1 MSYSNYW
8 LKFWTYI
15 AVFSAILELLGYPL
29 VRLFLK
35 GAKMRELSVPANIP
49 PIVSG
54 NVTDHIEELVK
65 RNPNFPSL
73 SIQTNDKWSTVT
85 AAQFR
90 SQVCSVAK
98 GLIAEG
104 LKPGER
110 VAILSRTC
118 YEWTVADYA
127 IWYAGCITVPI
138 YETSSPEQ
146 VEWIISDANVV
157 ATFFEAQRTTHAFTP
172 IAAKVPH
179 MTRSYI
185 FGDNVLAELSSKG
198 ANISDDELASRR
210 TSAKPNDPATL
221 IYTSGTT
228 GQPKGCIITHG
239 NMMAEVDTLVKG
251 IPEVFEIPDASTL
264 IFLPLAH
271 VFGRLIQVAM
281 LRGEVTIGHCPNP
294 TALLKDLSSFQPTFL
309 LAVPRVFEKVFN
321 GSAAKAHG
329 ASPVKGKIFDRA
341 AKVAIAYSEAL
352 DHGHMSKGLALQHGL
367 FDKLVYSK
375 LRHAMGGRVT
385 HAISGGAAL
394 GSRLG
399 HFYRGLGLII
409 LEGYGLTEST
419 AGSTLNLPS
428 SLKIGSVG
436 RPLPGTGVRIESDG
450 EVLLKGPH
458 IFAGYWNNDAAT
470 AEAMTSDGWFRSGDI
485 GELDGDGFLRI
496 TGRKKEIIVTAGGKN
511 VAPAV
516 LEDRLRANPIISQCV
531 VVGDNKPYIAALIT
545 LDQDALPQILS
556 ANNIE
561 QSPMADLVL
570 DPNLRALV
578 QKAVNSANEA
588 VSNSEAIKKFSILL
602 EDLTIDN
609 GYLTPKMSIRR
620 HLIVQDFAKDIDA
633 LYN

>member
-1 MSYSNYW
+1 M
-8 LKFWTYI
+8 
-15 AVFSAILELLGYPL
+15 
-29 VRLFLK
+29 
-35 GAKMRELSVPANIP
+35 PANIP
-49 PIVSG
+49 PVSSG
-54 NVTDHIEELVK
+54 NVTDQIEDLFA
-65 RNPNFPSL
+65 RNPQFPSV
-73 SIQTNDKWSTVT
+73 SIQTDDEWSTIT

-90 SQVCSVAK
+90 EQVRNVAK

-104 LKPGER
+104 LNAGDR
-110 VAILSRTC
+110 IAILSRTR

-127 IWYAGCITVPI
+127 IWYAGCVTVPI

-146 VEWIISDANVV
+146 VEWIVSDSHVV
-157 ATFFEAQRTTHAFTP
+157 ATFFEAQRTTHAFQP

-185 FGDNVLAELSSKG
+185 FSDDVLAELARKG
-198 ANISDDELASRR
+198 ANVSDSELESRR
-210 TSAKPNDPATL
+210 TSAGPSDPATL

-228 GQPKGCIITHG
+228 GRPKGCIITHG
-239 NMMAEVDTLVKG
+239 NLIAEVDTLVKAV
-251 IPEVFEIPDASTL
+251 PEVFDVPEASTL

-294 TALLKDLSSFQPTFL
+294 TALLKDLGSFKPTFL

-321 GSAAKAHG
+321 GSAAKAHE

-341 AKVAIAYSEAL
+341 AATAIAYSEAL
-352 DHGHMSKGLALQHGL
+352 DHGHVSKGLSIKHGL

-399 HFYRGLGLII
+399 HFYRGIGLII
-409 LEGYGLTEST
+409 LEGYGLTETT

-428 SLKIGSVG
+428 ALKIGSVG
-436 RPLPGTGVRIESDG
+436 RPLPGTGARIESDG
-450 EVLLKGPH
+450 EILLKGPH
-458 IFAGYWNNDAAT
+458 VFAGYWNNDAAT
-470 AEAMTSDGWFRSGDI
+470 AEAMTSDGWFRTGDI
-485 GELDGDGFLRI
+485 GELDGEGYLRI
-496 TGRKKEIIVTAGGKN
+496 TGRKKELIVTAGGKN

-531 VVGDNKPYIAALIT
+531 VVGDNKPYIGALVT
-545 LDQDALPQILS
+545 LDQDALPQILA

-561 QSPMADLVL
+561 SAPMSDLIQNADV
-570 DPNLRALV
+570 RALV
-578 QKAVNSANEA
+578 QKAVNAANEA
-588 VSNSEAIKKFSILL
+588 VSNSEAIKKFVILP

-620 HLIVQDFAKDIDA
+620 HLIVQDFAGDIEG
-633 LYN
+633 LYA

>member
-1 MSYSNYW
+1 
-8 LKFWTYI
+8 
-15 AVFSAILELLGYPL
+15 
-29 VRLFLK
+29 
-35 GAKMRELSVPANIP
+35 MRELSVPANIP
-49 PIVSG
+49 PVSSG
-54 NVTDHIEELVK
+54 NVTDQIEELFA
-65 RNPNFPSL
+65 RNPQFPSV
-73 SIQTNDKWSTVT
+73 SIQTDDEWSTIT

-90 SQVCSVAK
+90 EQVRNVAK

-104 LKPGER
+104 LNAGDR
-110 VAILSRTC
+110 IAILSRTR

-127 IWYAGCITVPI
+127 IWYAGCVTVPI

-146 VEWIISDANVV
+146 VEWIVSDSHVV
-157 ATFFEAQRTTHAFTP
+157 ATFFEAQRTTHAFQP

-179 MTRSYI
+179 MTHSYI
-185 FGDNVLAELSSKG
+185 FSDDVLAELARKG
-198 ANISDDELASRR
+198 ANVSDSELESRR
-210 TSAKPNDPATL
+210 TSAGPSDPATL

-228 GQPKGCIITHG
+228 GRPKGCIITHG
-239 NMMAEVDTLVKG
+239 NLIAEVDTLVKAV
-251 IPEVFEIPDASTL
+251 PEVFDVPEASTL

-294 TALLKDLSSFQPTFL
+294 ASLLKDLGSFKPTFL

-321 GSAAKAHG
+321 GSAAKAHE

-341 AKVAIAYSEAL
+341 AATAIAYSEAL
-352 DHGHMSKGLALQHGL
+352 DHGHVSKGLSIKHGL

-399 HFYRGLGLII
+399 HFYRGIGLII
-409 LEGYGLTEST
+409 LEGYGLTETT

-428 SLKIGSVG
+428 ALKIGSVG
-436 RPLPGTGVRIESDG
+436 RPLPGTGARIESDG
-450 EVLLKGPH
+450 EILLKGPH
-458 IFAGYWNNDAAT
+458 VFAGYWNNDAAT
-470 AEAMTSDGWFRSGDI
+470 AEAMTSDGWFRTGDI
-485 GELDGDGFLRI
+485 GELDGEGYLRI
-496 TGRKKEIIVTAGGKN
+496 TGRKKELIVTAGGKN
-511 VAPAV
+511 VAPAI

-531 VVGDNKPYIAALIT
+531 VVGDNKPYIGALVT
-545 LDQDALPQILS
+545 LDQDALPQILA

-561 QSPMADLVL
+561 SAPMSDLIQNADV
-570 DPNLRALV
+570 RALV
-578 QKAVNSANEA
+578 QKAVNAANEA
-588 VSNSEAIKKFSILL
+588 VSNSEAIKKFVILP

-620 HLIVQDFAKDIDA
+620 HLIVQDFAGDIEG
-633 LYN
+633 LYA

>member
-1 MSYSNYW
+1 M
-8 LKFWTYI
+8 
-15 AVFSAILELLGYPL
+15 
-29 VRLFLK
+29 
-35 GAKMRELSVPANIP
+35 PANIP
-49 PIVSG
+49 PVSSG
-54 NVTDHIEELVK
+54 NVTDQIEDLFA
-65 RNPNFPSL
+65 RNPQFPSV
-73 SIQTNDKWSTVT
+73 SIQTDDEWSTIT

-90 SQVCSVAK
+90 EQVRNVAK

-104 LKPGER
+104 LNAGDR
-110 VAILSRTC
+110 IAILSRTR

-127 IWYAGCITVPI
+127 IWYAGCVTVPI

-146 VEWIISDANVV
+146 VEWIVSDSHVV
-157 ATFFEAQRTTHAFTP
+157 ATFFEAQRTTHAFQP

-185 FGDNVLAELSSKG
+185 FGDDVLAELARKG
-198 ANISDDELASRR
+198 ANVSDSELESRR
-210 TSAKPNDPATL
+210 TSAGPSDPATL

-239 NMMAEVDTLVKG
+239 NLISEVDTLVKAV
-251 IPEVFEIPDASTL
+251 PEVFDVPEASTL

-294 TALLKDLSSFQPTFL
+294 TALLKDLGSFKPTFL

-321 GSAAKAHG
+321 GSAAKAHE

-341 AKVAIAYSEAL
+341 AATAIAYSEAL
-352 DHGHMSKGLALQHGL
+352 DHGHVSKGLSIKHGL

-399 HFYRGLGLII
+399 HFYRGIGLII
-409 LEGYGLTEST
+409 LEGYGLTETT

-428 SLKIGSVG
+428 ALKIGSVG
-436 RPLPGTGVRIESDG
+436 RPLPGTGARIESDG
-450 EVLLKGPH
+450 EILLKGPH
-458 IFAGYWNNDAAT
+458 VFAGYWNNDAAT
-470 AEAMTSDGWFRSGDI
+470 AEAMTSDGWFRTGDI
-485 GELDGDGFLRI
+485 GELDGDGYLRI
-496 TGRKKEIIVTAGGKN
+496 TGRKKELIVTASGKN

-531 VVGDNKPYIAALIT
+531 VVGDNKPYIGALVT
-545 LDQDALPQILS
+545 LDQDALPQILA

-561 QSPMADLVL
+561 SAPMSDLIQNADV
-570 DPNLRALV
+570 RALV
-578 QKAVNSANEA
+578 QKAVNAANEA
-588 VSNSEAIKKFSILL
+588 VSNSEAIKKFVILP

-620 HLIVQDFAKDIDA
+620 HLIVQDFAGDIEG
-633 LYN
+633 LYA

>member
-1 MSYSNYW
+1 
-8 LKFWTYI
+8 
-15 AVFSAILELLGYPL
+15 
-29 VRLFLK
+29 
-35 GAKMRELSVPANIP
+35 MRELSVPANIP
-49 PIVSG
+49 PVSSG
-54 NVTDHIEELVK
+54 NVTDQIEDLFA
-65 RNPNFPSL
+65 RNPQFPSV
-73 SIQTNDKWSTVT
+73 SIQTDDEWSTIT

-90 SQVCSVAK
+90 EQVRTVAK

-104 LKPGER
+104 LNAGDR
-110 VAILSRTC
+110 IAILSRTR

-127 IWYAGCITVPI
+127 IWYAGCVTVPI

-146 VEWIISDANVV
+146 VEWIVSDSHVV
-157 ATFFEAQRTTHAFTP
+157 ATFFEAQRTTHAFQP

-185 FGDNVLAELSSKG
+185 FSDDVLAELARKG
-198 ANISDDELASRR
+198 ANVSDSELESRR
-210 TSAKPNDPATL
+210 TSAGPSDPATL

-228 GQPKGCIITHG
+228 GRPKGCIITHG
-239 NMMAEVDTLVKG
+239 NLISEVDTLVKAV
-251 IPEVFEIPDASTL
+251 PEVFDVPEASTL

-294 TALLKDLSSFQPTFL
+294 TALLKDLGSFKPTFL

-321 GSAAKAHG
+321 GSAAKAHE

-341 AKVAIAYSEAL
+341 AATAIAYSEAL
-352 DHGHMSKGLALQHGL
+352 DHGHVSKGLTIKHGL

-399 HFYRGLGLII
+399 HFYRGIGLII
-409 LEGYGLTEST
+409 LEGYGLTETT

-428 SLKIGSVG
+428 ALKIGSVG
-436 RPLPGTGVRIESDG
+436 RPLPGTGARIESDG
-450 EVLLKGPH
+450 EILLKGPH
-458 IFAGYWNNDAAT
+458 VFAGYWNNDAAT
-470 AEAMTSDGWFRSGDI
+470 AEAMTSDGWFRTGDI
-485 GELDGDGFLRI
+485 GELDGEGYLRI
-496 TGRKKEIIVTAGGKN
+496 TGRKKELIVTAGGKN

-531 VVGDNKPYIAALIT
+531 VVGDNKPYIGALVT
-545 LDQDALPQILS
+545 LDQDALPQILA

-561 QSPMADLVL
+561 SAPMSDLIQNADV
-570 DPNLRALV
+570 RALV
-578 QKAVNSANEA
+578 QKAVNAANEA
-588 VSNSEAIKKFSILL
+588 VSNSEAIKKFVILP

-620 HLIVQDFAKDIDA
+620 HLIVQDFAGDIEG
-633 LYN
+633 LYA

>member
-1 MSYSNYW
+1 
-8 LKFWTYI
+8 
-15 AVFSAILELLGYPL
+15 
-29 VRLFLK
+29 
-35 GAKMRELSVPANIP
+35 MRELSVPANIP
-49 PIVSG
+49 PVSSG
-54 NVTDHIEELVK
+54 NVTDQIEDLFA
-65 RNPNFPSL
+65 RNPQFPSVA
-73 SIQTNDKWSTVT
+73 IQTDDEWSTIT

-90 SQVCSVAK
+90 EQVRSVAK

-104 LKPGER
+104 LNAGDR
-110 VAILSRTC
+110 IAILSRTR

-127 IWYAGCITVPI
+127 IWYAGCVTVPI

-146 VEWIISDANVV
+146 VEWIVSDSHVV
-157 ATFFEAQRTTHAFTP
+157 ATFFEAQRTTHAFQP

-185 FGDNVLAELSSKG
+185 FSDDVLAELARKG
-198 ANISDDELASRR
+198 ANVSDSELESRR
-210 TSAKPNDPATL
+210 TSAGPSDPATL

-239 NMMAEVDTLVKG
+239 NLISEVDTLVKAV
-251 IPEVFEIPDASTL
+251 PEVFDVPEASTL

-294 TALLKDLSSFQPTFL
+294 TALLKDLGSFKPTFL

-321 GSAAKAHG
+321 GSAAKAHE

-341 AKVAIAYSEAL
+341 AATAIAYSEAL
-352 DHGHMSKGLALQHGL
+352 DHGHVSKGLSIKHGL

-399 HFYRGLGLII
+399 HFYRGIGLII
-409 LEGYGLTEST
+409 LEGYGLTETT

-428 SLKIGSVG
+428 ALKIGSVG
-436 RPLPGTGVRIESDG
+436 RPLPGTGARIESDG
-450 EVLLKGPH
+450 EILLKGPH
-458 IFAGYWNNDAAT
+458 VFAGYWNNDAAT
-470 AEAMTSDGWFRSGDI
+470 AEAMTSDGWFRTGDI
-485 GELDGDGFLRI
+485 GELDGDGYLRI
-496 TGRKKEIIVTAGGKN
+496 TGRKKELIVTAGGKN

-531 VVGDNKPYIAALIT
+531 VVGDNKPYIGALIT
-545 LDQDALPQILS
+545 LDQDALPQILA

-561 QSPMADLVL
+561 SAPMSDLIQNADV
-570 DPNLRALV
+570 RALV
-578 QKAVNSANEA
+578 QKAVNAANEA
-588 VSNSEAIKKFSILL
+588 VSNSEAIKKFVILP

-620 HLIVQDFAKDIDA
+620 HLIVQDFASDIES
-633 LYN
+633 LYA

>member
-1 MSYSNYW
+1 
-8 LKFWTYI
+8 
-15 AVFSAILELLGYPL
+15 
-29 VRLFLK
+29 
-35 GAKMRELSVPANIP
+35 MRELSVPANIP
-49 PIVSG
+49 PVSSG
-54 NVTDHIEELVK
+54 NVTDQIEDLFA
-65 RNPNFPSL
+65 RNPQFPSV
-73 SIQTNDKWSTVT
+73 SIQTDDEWSTIT

-90 SQVCSVAK
+90 EQVRNVAK

-104 LKPGER
+104 LNAGDR
-110 VAILSRTC
+110 IAILSRTR

-127 IWYAGCITVPI
+127 IWYAGCVTVPI

-146 VEWIISDANVV
+146 VEWIVSDSHVV
-157 ATFFEAQRTTHAFTP
+157 ATFFEAQRTTHAFQP

-185 FGDNVLAELSSKG
+185 FGDDVLAELARKG
-198 ANISDDELASRR
+198 ANVSDSELESRR
-210 TSAKPNDPATL
+210 TSAGPSDPATL

-239 NMMAEVDTLVKG
+239 NLISEVDTLVKAV
-251 IPEVFEIPDASTL
+251 PEVFDVPEASTL

-294 TALLKDLSSFQPTFL
+294 TALLKDLGSFKPTFL

-321 GSAAKAHG
+321 GSAAKAHE

-341 AKVAIAYSEAL
+341 AATAIAYSEAL
-352 DHGHMSKGLALQHGL
+352 DHGHVSKGLSIKHGL

-399 HFYRGLGLII
+399 HFYRGIGLII
-409 LEGYGLTEST
+409 LEGYGLTETT

-428 SLKIGSVG
+428 ALKIGSVG
-436 RPLPGTGVRIESDG
+436 RPLPGTGARIESDG
-450 EVLLKGPH
+450 EILLKGPH
-458 IFAGYWNNDAAT
+458 VFAGYWNNDAAT
-470 AEAMTSDGWFRSGDI
+470 AEAMTSDGWFRTGDI
-485 GELDGDGFLRI
+485 GELDGDGYLRI
-496 TGRKKEIIVTAGGKN
+496 TGRKKELIVTAGGKN

-531 VVGDNKPYIAALIT
+531 VVGDNKPYIGALIT
-545 LDQDALPQILS
+545 LDQDALPQILA

-561 QSPMADLVL
+561 SAPMSDLIQNADV
-570 DPNLRALV
+570 RALV
-578 QKAVNSANEA
+578 QKAVNAANEA
-588 VSNSEAIKKFSILL
+588 VSNSEAIKKFVILP

-620 HLIVQDFAKDIDA
+620 HLIVQDFAGDIEG
-633 LYN
+633 LYA

>member
-1 MSYSNYW
+1 
-8 LKFWTYI
+8 
-15 AVFSAILELLGYPL
+15 
-29 VRLFLK
+29 
-35 GAKMRELSVPANIP
+35 MRELSVPANIP

-54 NVTDHIEELVK
+54 NVTDHIEELVA
-65 RNPNFPSL
+65 RNPHFPSL
-73 SIQTNDKWSTVT
+73 SVQTDEQWTIVT
-85 AAQFR
+85 AEAFA
-90 SQVCSVAK
+90 SQVRSVAK
-98 GLIAEG
+98 GLIADG
-104 LKPGER
+104 LAAGER
-110 VAILSRTC
+110 VAILSRTR

-157 ATFFEAQRTTHAFTP
+157 ATFFEAERTTHAFTP

-185 FGDNVLAELSSKG
+185 FGNDVLAELSSKG
-198 ANISDDELASRR
+198 MRISDDELTARR
-210 TSAKPNDPATL
+210 TSAKPSDPATL

-251 IPEVFEIPDASTL
+251 IPEVFDVPEASTL

-281 LRGEVTIGHCPNP
+281 LRGEVTNGHCPNP
-294 TALLKDLSSFQPTFL
+294 VALLKDLSSFKPTFL

-321 GSAAKAHG
+321 GSAAKAHE
-329 ASPVKGKIFDRA
+329 ASPVKGKIFDSA

-352 DHGHMSKGLALQHGL
+352 DHGHMSKGLALKHGL

-375 LRHAMGGRVT
+375 IRHAMGGRVT

-436 RPLPGTGVRIESDG
+436 RPLPGTGVRIEPDG
-450 EVLLKGPH
+450 EILLKGPH
-458 IFAGYWNNDAAT
+458 IFAGYWNNEAAT
-470 AEAMTSDGWFRSGDI
+470 AHEMTSDGWFRTGDI
-485 GELDGDGFLRI
+485 GEIDGDGFLRI

-516 LEDRLRANPIISQCV
+516 LEDRLRANPVISQCV
-531 VVGDNKPYIAALIT
+531 VVGDNKPYIGALIT

-561 QSPMADLVL
+561 AAPMSQLAANSD
-570 DPNLRALV
+570 LRALV

-602 EDLTIDN
+602 EDFTIDN
-609 GYLTPKMSIRR
+609 GYLTPKMTIRR
-620 HLIVQDFAKDIDA
+620 HLIVQDFAKDIEA
-633 LYN
+633 LYS

>member
-1 MSYSNYW
+1 M
-8 LKFWTYI
+8 
-15 AVFSAILELLGYPL
+15 
-29 VRLFLK
+29 
-35 GAKMRELSVPANIP
+35 PANIP
-49 PIVSG
+49 PVSSG
-54 NVTDHIEELVK
+54 NVTDQIEDLFA
-65 RNPNFPSL
+65 RNPQFPSV
-73 SIQTNDKWSTVT
+73 SIQTDDEWSTIT

-90 SQVCSVAK
+90 EQVRNVAK

-104 LKPGER
+104 LNAGDR
-110 VAILSRTC
+110 IAILSRTR

-127 IWYAGCITVPI
+127 IWYAGCVTVPI

-146 VEWIISDANVV
+146 VEWIVSDSHVV
-157 ATFFEAQRTTHAFTP
+157 ATFFEAQRTTNAFQP

-185 FGDNVLAELSSKG
+185 FSDDVLAELARKG
-198 ANISDDELASRR
+198 ANVSDSELESRR
-210 TSAKPNDPATL
+210 TSAGPSDPATL

-239 NMMAEVDTLVKG
+239 NLISEVDTLVKAV
-251 IPEVFEIPDASTL
+251 PEVFDVPEASTL

-294 TALLKDLSSFQPTFL
+294 TALLKDLGSFKPTFL

-321 GSAAKAHG
+321 GSAAKAHE

-341 AKVAIAYSEAL
+341 AATAIAYSEAL
-352 DHGHMSKGLALQHGL
+352 DHGHVSKGLSIKHGL

-399 HFYRGLGLII
+399 HFYRGIGLII
-409 LEGYGLTEST
+409 LEGYGLTETT

-428 SLKIGSVG
+428 ALKIGSVG
-436 RPLPGTGVRIESDG
+436 RPLPGTGARIESDG
-450 EVLLKGPH
+450 EILLKGPH
-458 IFAGYWNNDAAT
+458 VFAGYWNNDAAT
-470 AEAMTSDGWFRSGDI
+470 AEAMTSDGWFRTGDI
-485 GELDGDGFLRI
+485 GELDGEGYLRI
-496 TGRKKEIIVTAGGKN
+496 TGRKKELIVTASGKN

-531 VVGDNKPYIAALIT
+531 VVGDNKPYIGALVT
-545 LDQDALPQILS
+545 LDQDALPQILA

-561 QSPMADLVL
+561 SAPMSDLIQNADV
-570 DPNLRALV
+570 RALV
-578 QKAVNSANEA
+578 QKAVNAANEA
-588 VSNSEAIKKFSILL
+588 VSNSEAIKKFVILP

-620 HLIVQDFAKDIDA
+620 HLIVQDFAGDIEG
-633 LYN
+633 LYA

>member
-1 MSYSNYW
+1 
-8 LKFWTYI
+8 
-15 AVFSAILELLGYPL
+15 V
-29 VRLFLK
+29 
-35 GAKMRELSVPANIP
+35 RELSVPANIP
-49 PIVSG
+49 PVSSG
-54 NVTDHIEELVK
+54 NVTDQIEDLFA
-65 RNPNFPSL
+65 RNPQFPSV
-73 SIQTNDKWSTVT
+73 SIQTDDEWSTIS

-90 SQVCSVAK
+90 EQVRNVAK

-104 LKPGER
+104 LNAGDR
-110 VAILSRTC
+110 IAILSRTR

-127 IWYAGCITVPI
+127 IWYAGCVTVPI

-146 VEWIISDANVV
+146 VEWIISDSHVV
-157 ATFFEAQRTTHAFTP
+157 ATFFEAQRTTHAFQP

-185 FGDNVLAELSSKG
+185 FSDDVLAELTRKG
-198 ANISDDELASRR
+198 ANVSDAELESRR
-210 TSAKPNDPATL
+210 TSAGPSDPATL

-228 GQPKGCIITHG
+228 GRPKGCIITHG
-239 NMMAEVDTLVKG
+239 NLIAEVDTLVKAV
-251 IPEVFEIPDASTL
+251 PEVFDVPEASTL

-294 TALLKDLSSFQPTFL
+294 ASLLKDLGSFKPTFL

-321 GSAAKAHG
+321 GSAAKAHE

-341 AKVAIAYSEAL
+341 AATAIAYSEAL
-352 DHGHMSKGLALQHGL
+352 DHGHVSKGLSIKHGL

-399 HFYRGLGLII
+399 HFYRGIGLII
-409 LEGYGLTEST
+409 LEGYGLTETT

-428 SLKIGSVG
+428 ALKIGSVG
-436 RPLPGTGVRIESDG
+436 RPLPGTGARIESDG
-450 EVLLKGPH
+450 EILLKGPH
-458 IFAGYWNNDAAT
+458 VFAGYWNNDVAT
-470 AEAMTSDGWFRSGDI
+470 AEAMTSDGWFRTGDI
-485 GELDGDGFLRI
+485 GELDGEGYLRI
-496 TGRKKEIIVTAGGKN
+496 TGRKKELIVTAGGKN

-531 VVGDNKPYIAALIT
+531 VVGDGKPYIGALIT
-545 LDQDALPQILS
+545 LDQDALPQILA

-561 QSPMADLVL
+561 SAPMAELIQNADV
-570 DPNLRALV
+570 RALV
-578 QKAVNSANEA
+578 QRAVNAANEA
-588 VSNSEAIKKFSILL
+588 VSNSEAIKKFVILP

-620 HLIVQDFAKDIDA
+620 HLIVQDFASDIEG
-633 LYN
+633 LYA

>member
-1 MSYSNYW
+1 
-8 LKFWTYI
+8 
-15 AVFSAILELLGYPL
+15 
-29 VRLFLK
+29 
-35 GAKMRELSVPANIP
+35 MRELSVPANIP

-54 NVTDHIEELVK
+54 NVTDHIEELVA
-65 RNPNFPSL
+65 RNPHFPSL
-73 SIQTNDKWSTVT
+73 SVQTDEQWTIVT
-85 AAQFR
+85 AEQFR
-90 SQVCSVAK
+90 SQVRSVAK

-104 LKPGER
+104 LAAGER
-110 VAILSRTC
+110 IAILSRTR

-157 ATFFEAQRTTHAFTP
+157 ATFFEAERTTHAFTP

-185 FGDNVLAELSSKG
+185 FGNDVLAELSSKG
-198 ANISDDELASRR
+198 MRISDDELTARR
-210 TSAKPNDPATL
+210 TSAKPSDPATL

-251 IPEVFEIPDASTL
+251 IPEVFEVPDASTL

-294 TALLKDLSSFQPTFL
+294 VALLKDLSSFKPTFL

-321 GSAAKAHG
+321 GSAAKAHE
-329 ASPVKGKIFDRA
+329 ASPVKGKIFDSA

-352 DHGHMSKGLALQHGL
+352 DHGHMSKGLALKHGL

-375 LRHAMGGRVT
+375 IRHAMGGRVT

-436 RPLPGTGVRIESDG
+436 RPLPGTGVRIEPDG
-450 EVLLKGPH
+450 EILLKGPH
-458 IFAGYWNNDAAT
+458 IFAGYWNNEAAT
-470 AEAMTSDGWFRSGDI
+470 AQEMTSDGWFRTGDI
-485 GELDGDGFLRI
+485 GEIDGDGFLRI

-516 LEDRLRANPIISQCV
+516 LEDRLRANPVISQCV
-531 VVGDNKPYIAALIT
+531 VVGDNKPYIGALIT

-556 ANNIE
+556 ASNIE
-561 QSPMADLVL
+561 TAPMSQLAANPDV
-570 DPNLRALV
+570 RALV

-602 EDLTIDN
+602 EDFTIDN

-620 HLIVQDFAKDIDA
+620 HLIVQDFAKDIEA
-633 LYN
+633 LYS

>member
-1 MSYSNYW
+1 
-8 LKFWTYI
+8 
-15 AVFSAILELLGYPL
+15 
-29 VRLFLK
+29 
-35 GAKMRELSVPANIP
+35 MRELSVPANIP
-49 PIVSG
+49 PVTSG
-54 NVTDHIEELVK
+54 NVTDHIEELVA
-65 RNPNFPSL
+65 RNPNFPSV
-73 SIQTNDKWSTVT
+73 SVQTDDDWNIVT

-90 SQVCSVAK
+90 TQVRSVAK

-104 LKPGER
+104 LQPGDR
-110 VAILSRTC
+110 IAILSRTR

-127 IWYAGCITVPI
+127 IWYAGCVTVPI

-146 VEWIISDANVV
+146 VEWIISDAHVV
-157 ATFFEAQRTTHAFTP
+157 ATFFEAQRTTHAFAP
-172 IAAKVPH
+172 IADKVPH

-185 FGDNVLAELSSKG
+185 FGDNALDQLTQKG
-198 ANISDDELASRR
+198 VGISDGELDSRR
-210 TSAKPNDPATL
+210 TAVGPSDPATL

-228 GQPKGCIITHG
+228 GRPKGCIITHG

-251 IPEVFEIPDASTL
+251 IPEVFEIPEASTL

-294 TALLKDLSSFQPTFL
+294 TALLRDLGSFKPTFL

-321 GSAAKAHG
+321 GSSAKAHE
-329 ASPVKGKIFDRA
+329 ASPIKGKIFDRA
-341 AKVAIAYSEAL
+341 AAVAIAYSEAL
-352 DHGHMSKGLALQHGL
+352 DHGHMSKGLAIQHGL

-394 GSRLG
+394 GARLG

-409 LEGYGLTEST
+409 LEGYGLTETT

-458 IFAGYWNNDAAT
+458 VFMGYWNNQAAT
-470 AEAMTSDGWFRSGDI
+470 SEAMTSDGWFRTGDI

-496 TGRKKEIIVTAGGKN
+496 TGRKKELIVTAGGKN

-531 VVGDNKPYIAALIT
+531 VVGDNRPYIGALIT
-545 LDQDALPQILS
+545 LDQEALPQILA
-556 ANNIE
+556 ANNIA
-561 QSPMADLVL
+561 SAPMSELIAN
-570 DPNLRALV
+570 PEIRALV
-578 QKAVNSANEA
+578 QKAVNSANES
-588 VSNSEAIKKFSILL
+588 VSNSEAIKKFSILP

-620 HLIVQDFAKDIDA
+620 HLIVQDFANDINS
-633 LYN
+633 LYS

>member
-1 MSYSNYW
+1 
-8 LKFWTYI
+8 
-15 AVFSAILELLGYPL
+15 
-29 VRLFLK
+29 
-35 GAKMRELSVPANIP
+35 MRELSVPANIP

-54 NVTDHIEELVK
+54 NVTDHIEELVA
-65 RNPNFPSL
+65 RNPHFPSL
-73 SIQTNDKWSTVT
+73 SVQTDDQWTTVT
-85 AAQFR
+85 AEQFR
-90 SQVCSVAK
+90 SQVRSVAK

-104 LKPGER
+104 LAAGER
-110 VAILSRTC
+110 VAILSRTR

-157 ATFFEAQRTTHAFTP
+157 ATFFEAERTTHAFTP

-185 FGDNVLAELSSKG
+185 FGNDVLAELSSKG
-198 ANISDDELASRR
+198 ARISDDELNARR
-210 TSAKPNDPATL
+210 TSAKPSDPATL

-228 GQPKGCIITHG
+228 GQPKGCIVTHG

-251 IPEVFEIPDASTL
+251 IPEVFEVPEASTL

-294 TALLKDLSSFQPTFL
+294 VALLKDLSSFKPTFL

-321 GSAAKAHG
+321 GSALKAHE
-329 ASPVKGKIFDRA
+329 ASPVKGKIFDGA

-352 DHGHMSKGLALQHGL
+352 DHGHMSKGLAFKHGL

-375 LRHAMGGRVT
+375 IRHAMGGRVT

-436 RPLPGTGVRIESDG
+436 RPLPGTGVRIEPDG
-450 EVLLKGPH
+450 EILLKGPH
-458 IFAGYWNNDAAT
+458 IFAGYWNNETAT
-470 AEAMTSDGWFRSGDI
+470 AQAMTSDGWFRTGDI
-485 GELDGDGFLRI
+485 GEIDGDGFLRI

-531 VVGDNKPYIAALIT
+531 VVGDNKPYIGALIT

-556 ANNIE
+556 ASNIE
-561 QSPMADLVL
+561 AAPMSQLAANPDV
-570 DPNLRALV
+570 RALV

-602 EDLTIDN
+602 EDFTIDN

-620 HLIVQDFAKDIDA
+620 HLIVQDFAKDIEA
-633 LYN
+633 LYS

>member
-1 MSYSNYW
+1 
-8 LKFWTYI
+8 
-15 AVFSAILELLGYPL
+15 
-29 VRLFLK
+29 
-35 GAKMRELSVPANIP
+35 MRELSVPANIP
-49 PIVSG
+49 PVSSG
-54 NVTDHIEELVK
+54 NVTDQIEDLFA
-65 RNPNFPSL
+65 RNPQFPSV
-73 SIQTNDKWSTVT
+73 SIQTDDEWSTIT

-90 SQVCSVAK
+90 EQVRNVAK

-104 LKPGER
+104 LNAGDR
-110 VAILSRTC
+110 IAILSRTR

-127 IWYAGCITVPI
+127 IWYAGCVTVPI

-146 VEWIISDANVV
+146 VEWIVSDSHVV
-157 ATFFEAQRTTHAFTP
+157 ATFFEAQRTTHAFQP

-185 FGDNVLAELSSKG
+185 FSYDVLAELARKG
-198 ANISDDELASRR
+198 ANVSDSELESRR
-210 TSAKPNDPATL
+210 TSAGPSDPATL

-228 GQPKGCIITHG
+228 GRPKGCIITHG
-239 NMMAEVDTLVKG
+239 NLIAEVDTLVKAV
-251 IPEVFEIPDASTL
+251 PEVFDVPEASTL

-294 TALLKDLSSFQPTFL
+294 TALLKDLGSFKPTFL

-321 GSAAKAHG
+321 GSAAKAHE

-341 AKVAIAYSEAL
+341 AATAIAYSEAL
-352 DHGHMSKGLALQHGL
+352 DHGHVSKGLTIKHGL

-399 HFYRGLGLII
+399 HFYRGIGLII
-409 LEGYGLTEST
+409 LEGYGLTETT

-428 SLKIGSVG
+428 ALKIGSVG
-436 RPLPGTGVRIESDG
+436 RPLPGTGARIESDG
-450 EVLLKGPH
+450 EILLKGPH
-458 IFAGYWNNDAAT
+458 VFAGYWNNDAAT
-470 AEAMTSDGWFRSGDI
+470 AEAMTSDGWFRTGDI
-485 GELDGDGFLRI
+485 GELDGEGYLRI
-496 TGRKKEIIVTAGGKN
+496 TGRKKELIVTASGKN

-531 VVGDNKPYIAALIT
+531 VVGDNKPYIGALVT
-545 LDQDALPQILS
+545 LDQDALPQILA

-561 QSPMADLVL
+561 SAPMSDLIQNADV
-570 DPNLRALV
+570 RALV
-578 QKAVNSANEA
+578 QKAVNAANEA
-588 VSNSEAIKKFSILL
+588 VSNSEAIKKFVILP

-620 HLIVQDFAKDIDA
+620 HLIVQDFAGDIEG
-633 LYN
+633 LYA

>member
-1 MSYSNYW
+1 
-8 LKFWTYI
+8 
-15 AVFSAILELLGYPL
+15 
-29 VRLFLK
+29 
-35 GAKMRELSVPANIP
+35 MRELSVPANIP
-49 PIVSG
+49 PVTSG
-54 NVTDHIEELVK
+54 NVTDHIEELVA
-65 RNPNFPSL
+65 RNPNFPSV
-73 SIQTNDKWSTVT
+73 SVQTDDDWNIIT
-85 AAQFR
+85 AVQFR
-90 SQVCSVAK
+90 TQVRSVAK

-104 LKPGER
+104 LKPGDR
-110 VAILSRTC
+110 IAILSRTR

-127 IWYAGCITVPI
+127 IWYAGCVTVPI

-146 VEWIISDANVV
+146 VEWIISDAHVV
-157 ATFFEAQRTTHAFTP
+157 ATFFEAQRTTHAFAP
-172 IAAKVPH
+172 IADKVPH

-185 FGDNVLAELSSKG
+185 FGDDVLDQLTQKG
-198 ANISDDELASRR
+198 VGISDGELDSRR
-210 TSAKPNDPATL
+210 TAVGPSDPATL

-228 GQPKGCIITHG
+228 GRPKGCIVTHG

-294 TALLKDLSSFQPTFL
+294 AALLRDLGSFKPTFL

-321 GSAAKAHG
+321 GSAAKAHE
-329 ASPVKGKIFDRA
+329 ASPIKGKIFDRA
-341 AKVAIAYSEAL
+341 AAVAIAYSEAL

-394 GSRLG
+394 GARLG

-409 LEGYGLTEST
+409 LEGYGLTETT

-458 IFAGYWNNDAAT
+458 VFMGYWNNQAAT
-470 AEAMTSDGWFRSGDI
+470 SEAMTSDGWFRTGDI

-496 TGRKKEIIVTAGGKN
+496 TGRKKELIVTAGGKN

-531 VVGDNKPYIAALIT
+531 VVGDNKPYIGALIT
-545 LDQDALPQILS
+545 LDQEALPQILT
-556 ANNIE
+556 ANNIA
-561 QSPMADLVL
+561 SAPMTELIAN
-570 DPNLRALV
+570 PEIRALV
-578 QKAVNSANEA
+578 QKAVNSANES
-588 VSNSEAIKKFSILL
+588 VSNSEAIKKFSILP

-620 HLIVQDFAKDIDA
+620 HLIVQDFANEINS
-633 LYN
+633 LYS

>member
-1 MSYSNYW
+1 
-8 LKFWTYI
+8 
-15 AVFSAILELLGYPL
+15 
-29 VRLFLK
+29 
-35 GAKMRELSVPANIP
+35 MRELSVPANIP

-54 NVTDHIEELVK
+54 NVTDHIEELVA
-65 RNPNFPSL
+65 RNPHFPSL
-73 SIQTNDKWSTVT
+73 SVQTDEQWNIVT
-85 AAQFR
+85 AEAFR
-90 SQVCSVAK
+90 SQVRSVAK

-104 LKPGER
+104 LAAGER
-110 VAILSRTC
+110 IAILSRTR

-157 ATFFEAQRTTHAFTP
+157 ATFFEAERTTHAFTP

-185 FGDNVLAELSSKG
+185 FGNDVLAELSSKG
-198 ANISDDELASRR
+198 MRISDDELTARR
-210 TSAKPNDPATL
+210 TSAKPSDPATL

-251 IPEVFEIPDASTL
+251 IPEVFDVPDASTL

-294 TALLKDLSSFQPTFL
+294 VALLKDLSSFKPTFL

-321 GSAAKAHG
+321 GSAAKAHE
-329 ASPVKGKIFDRA
+329 ASPVKGKIFDSA

-352 DHGHMSKGLALQHGL
+352 DHGHMSKGLALKHGL

-375 LRHAMGGRVT
+375 IRHAMGGRVT

-436 RPLPGTGVRIESDG
+436 RPLPGTGVRIEPDG
-450 EVLLKGPH
+450 EMLLKGPH
-458 IFAGYWNNDAAT
+458 IFAGYWNNEAAT
-470 AEAMTSDGWFRSGDI
+470 AQEMTSDGWFRTGDI
-485 GELDGDGFLRI
+485 GEIDGDGFLRI

-516 LEDRLRANPIISQCV
+516 LEDRLRANPVISQCV
-531 VVGDNKPYIAALIT
+531 VVGDNKPYIGALIT

-561 QSPMADLVL
+561 AAPMSQLAANPDV
-570 DPNLRALV
+570 RALV

-602 EDLTIDN
+602 EDFTIDN

-620 HLIVQDFAKDIDA
+620 HLIVQDFAKDIEA
-633 LYN
+633 LYS

>member
-1 MSYSNYW
+1 
-8 LKFWTYI
+8 
-15 AVFSAILELLGYPL
+15 
-29 VRLFLK
+29 
-35 GAKMRELSVPANIP
+35 MRELSVPANIP
-49 PIVSG
+49 PVSSG
-54 NVTDHIEELVK
+54 NVTDQIEDLFA
-65 RNPNFPSL
+65 RNPQFPSV
-73 SIQTNDKWSTVT
+73 SIQTDDEWSTIT

-90 SQVCSVAK
+90 EQVRNVAK

-104 LKPGER
+104 LNAGDR
-110 VAILSRTC
+110 IAILSRTR

-127 IWYAGCITVPI
+127 IWYAGCVTVPI

-146 VEWIISDANVV
+146 VEWIVSDSHVV
-157 ATFFEAQRTTHAFTP
+157 ATFFEAQRTTHAFQP

-185 FGDNVLAELSSKG
+185 FGDDVLAELARKG
-198 ANISDDELASRR
+198 ANVSDSELESRR
-210 TSAKPNDPATL
+210 TSAGPSDPATL

-239 NMMAEVDTLVKG
+239 NLISEVDTLVKAV
-251 IPEVFEIPDASTL
+251 PEVFDVPEASTL

-294 TALLKDLSSFQPTFL
+294 TALLKDLGSFKPTFL

-321 GSAAKAHG
+321 GSAAKAHE

-341 AKVAIAYSEAL
+341 AATAIAYSEAL
-352 DHGHMSKGLALQHGL
+352 DHGHVSKGLSIKHGL

-399 HFYRGLGLII
+399 HFYRGIGLII
-409 LEGYGLTEST
+409 LEGYGLTETT

-428 SLKIGSVG
+428 ALKIGSVG
-436 RPLPGTGVRIESDG
+436 RPLPGTGARIESDG
-450 EVLLKGPH
+450 EILLKGPH
-458 IFAGYWNNDAAT
+458 VFAGYWNNDAAT
-470 AEAMTSDGWFRSGDI
+470 AEAMTSDGWFRTGDI
-485 GELDGDGFLRI
+485 GELDGEGYLRI
-496 TGRKKEIIVTAGGKN
+496 TGRKKELIVTASGKN

-531 VVGDNKPYIAALIT
+531 VVGDNKPYIGALVT
-545 LDQDALPQILS
+545 LDQDALPQILA

-561 QSPMADLVL
+561 SAPMSDLIQNADV
-570 DPNLRALV
+570 RALV
-578 QKAVNSANEA
+578 QKAVNAANEA
-588 VSNSEAIKKFSILL
+588 VSNSEAIKRFVILP

-620 HLIVQDFAKDIDA
+620 HLIVQDFAGDIEG
-633 LYN
+633 LYA

>member
-1 MSYSNYW
+1 
-8 LKFWTYI
+8 
-15 AVFSAILELLGYPL
+15 
-29 VRLFLK
+29 
-35 GAKMRELSVPANIP
+35 MRELSVPANIP

-54 NVTDHIEELVK
+54 NVTDHIEELVA
-65 RNPNFPSL
+65 RNPHFPSL
-73 SIQTNDKWSTVT
+73 SVQTDEQWNIVT
-85 AAQFR
+85 AEAFR
-90 SQVCSVAK
+90 SQVRSVAK

-104 LKPGER
+104 LAAGER
-110 VAILSRTC
+110 VAILSRTR

-157 ATFFEAQRTTHAFTP
+157 ATFFEAERTTHAFTP

-185 FGDNVLAELSSKG
+185 FGNDVLAELSSKG
-198 ANISDDELASRR
+198 MRISDDELTARR
-210 TSAKPNDPATL
+210 TSAKPSDPATL

-251 IPEVFEIPDASTL
+251 IPEVFDVPEASTL

-294 TALLKDLSSFQPTFL
+294 VALLKDLSSFKPTFL

-321 GSAAKAHG
+321 GSAAKAHE
-329 ASPVKGKIFDRA
+329 ASPVKGKIFDSA

-352 DHGHMSKGLALQHGL
+352 DHGHMSKGLALKHGL

-375 LRHAMGGRVT
+375 IRHAMGGRVT

-436 RPLPGTGVRIESDG
+436 RPLPGTGVRIEPDG
-450 EVLLKGPH
+450 EILLKGPH
-458 IFAGYWNNDAAT
+458 IFAGYWNNETAT
-470 AEAMTSDGWFRSGDI
+470 AQAMTSDGWFRTGDI
-485 GELDGDGFLRI
+485 GEIDGDGFLRI

-516 LEDRLRANPIISQCV
+516 LEDRLRANPVISQCV
-531 VVGDNKPYIAALIT
+531 VVGDNKPYIGALIT

-561 QSPMADLVL
+561 AAPIAQLAANPDV
-570 DPNLRALV
+570 RALV

-602 EDLTIDN
+602 EDFTIDN

-620 HLIVQDFAKDIDA
+620 HLIVQDFAKDIEA
-633 LYN
+633 LYS

>member
-1 MSYSNYW
+1 
-8 LKFWTYI
+8 
-15 AVFSAILELLGYPL
+15 
-29 VRLFLK
+29 
-35 GAKMRELSVPANIP
+35 MRELSVPANIP
-49 PIVSG
+49 PVSSG
-54 NVTDHIEELVK
+54 NVTDQIEDLFA
-65 RNPNFPSL
+65 RNPQFPSV
-73 SIQTNDKWSTVT
+73 SIQTDDEWSTIT

-90 SQVCSVAK
+90 EQVRNVAK

-104 LKPGER
+104 LNAGDR
-110 VAILSRTC
+110 IAILSRTR

-127 IWYAGCITVPI
+127 IWYAGCVTVPI

-146 VEWIISDANVV
+146 VEWIVSDSHVV
-157 ATFFEAQRTTHAFTP
+157 ATFFEAQRTTHAFQP

-185 FGDNVLAELSSKG
+185 FSDDALAELARKG
-198 ANISDDELASRR
+198 ANVSDSELESRR
-210 TSAKPNDPATL
+210 TSAGPSDPATL

-228 GQPKGCIITHG
+228 GRPKGCIITHG
-239 NMMAEVDTLVKG
+239 NLISEVDTLVKAV
-251 IPEVFEIPDASTL
+251 PEVFDVPEASTL

-294 TALLKDLSSFQPTFL
+294 TALLKDLGSFKPTFL

-321 GSAAKAHG
+321 GSAAKAHE

-341 AKVAIAYSEAL
+341 AATAIAYSEAL
-352 DHGHMSKGLALQHGL
+352 DHGHVSKGLSIKHGL

-399 HFYRGLGLII
+399 HFYRGIGLII
-409 LEGYGLTEST
+409 LEGYGLTETT

-428 SLKIGSVG
+428 ALKIGSVG
-436 RPLPGTGVRIESDG
+436 RPLPGTGARIESDG
-450 EVLLKGPH
+450 EILLKGPH
-458 IFAGYWNNDAAT
+458 VFAGYWNNDAAT
-470 AEAMTSDGWFRSGDI
+470 AEAMTSDGWFRTGDI
-485 GELDGDGFLRI
+485 GELDGDGYLRI
-496 TGRKKEIIVTAGGKN
+496 TGRKKELIVTAGGKN

-531 VVGDNKPYIAALIT
+531 VVGDNKPYIGALVT
-545 LDQDALPQILS
+545 LDQDALPQILA

-561 QSPMADLVL
+561 SAPMSDLIQNTDV
-570 DPNLRALV
+570 RALV
-578 QKAVNSANEA
+578 QKAVNAANEA
-588 VSNSEAIKKFSILL
+588 VSNSEAIKRFVILP

-620 HLIVQDFAKDIDA
+620 HLIVQDFAGDIEG
-633 LYN
+633 LYA

>member
-1 MSYSNYW
+1 M
-8 LKFWTYI
+8 TDQI
-15 AVFSAILELLGYPL
+15 ED
-29 VRLFLK
+29 LF
-35 GAKMRELSVPANIP
+35 A
-49 PIVSG
+49 
-54 NVTDHIEELVK
+54 
-65 RNPNFPSL
+65 RNPEFPSVA
-73 SIQTNDKWSTVT
+73 IQTDDEWNTIT

-90 SQVCSVAK
+90 SQVRSVAK

-104 LKPGER
+104 LNAGDR
-110 VAILSRTC
+110 IAILSRTRF
-118 YEWTVADYA
+118 EWTVADYA
-127 IWYAGCITVPI
+127 IWYAGCVTVPI

-146 VEWIISDANVV
+146 VEWIISDAHVV
-157 ATFFEAQRTTHAFTP
+157 ATFFEAQRTTHAYTP

-185 FGDNVLAELSSKG
+185 FGDDVLAELALKG
-198 ANISDDELASRR
+198 ANVSDSDLESRR
-210 TSAKPNDPATL
+210 TAAGPNEPATL

-228 GQPKGCIITHG
+228 GRPKGCIITHG
-239 NMMAEVDTLVKG
+239 NLMAEVDTLVKAV
-251 IPEVFEIPDASTL
+251 PEVFDVPDASTL

-294 TALLKDLSSFQPTFL
+294 AALLKDLGSFKPTFL

-321 GSAAKAHG
+321 GSAAKAHE

-341 AKVAIAYSEAL
+341 AATAIAYSEAL
-352 DHGHMSKGLALQHGL
+352 DHGHVSIGLTMKHGI

-399 HFYRGLGLII
+399 HFYRGIGLII
-409 LEGYGLTEST
+409 LEGYGLTETT

-428 SLKIGSVG
+428 ALKIGSVG
-436 RPLPGTGVRIESDG
+436 RPLPGTGARIESDG

-458 IFAGYWNNDAAT
+458 VFAGYWNNDAAT
-470 AEAMTSDGWFRSGDI
+470 SEAMTTDGWFRTGDI
-485 GELDGDGFLRI
+485 GELDGEGYLRI
-496 TGRKKEIIVTAGGKN
+496 TGRKKELIVTAGGKN
-511 VAPAV
+511 VAPAL

-531 VVGDNKPYIAALIT
+531 VVGDNKPYIGALIT
-545 LDQDALPQILS
+545 LDQDALPQILA

-561 QSPMADLVL
+561 AAPMSELLEKSDV
-570 DPNLRALV
+570 RALV
-578 QKAVNSANEA
+578 QKAVNAANES
-588 VSNSEAIKKFSILL
+588 VSNSEAIKKFVILP

-620 HLIVQDFAKDIDA
+620 HLIVQDFAADIEA
-633 LYN
+633 LYA

>member
-1 MSYSNYW
+1 
-8 LKFWTYI
+8 
-15 AVFSAILELLGYPL
+15 V
-29 VRLFLK
+29 
-35 GAKMRELSVPANIP
+35 RELSVPANIP
-49 PIVSG
+49 PVSSG
-54 NVTDHIEELVK
+54 NVTDQIEDLFA
-65 RNPNFPSL
+65 RNPQFPSV
-73 SIQTNDKWSTVT
+73 SIQTDDEWITIT

-90 SQVCSVAK
+90 EQVRNVAK

-104 LKPGER
+104 LNAGDR
-110 VAILSRTC
+110 IAILSRTR

-127 IWYAGCITVPI
+127 IWYAGCVTVPI

-146 VEWIISDANVV
+146 VEWIVSDSHVV
-157 ATFFEAQRTTHAFTP
+157 ATFFEAQRTTHAFQP

-185 FGDNVLAELSSKG
+185 FSDDVLAELARKG
-198 ANISDDELASRR
+198 ANVSDSELESRR
-210 TSAKPNDPATL
+210 TSAGPSDPATL

-239 NMMAEVDTLVKG
+239 NLISEVDTLVKAV
-251 IPEVFEIPDASTL
+251 PEVFDVPEASTL

-294 TALLKDLSSFQPTFL
+294 TALLKDLGSFKPTFL

-321 GSAAKAHG
+321 GSAAKAHE

-341 AKVAIAYSEAL
+341 AATAIAYSEAL
-352 DHGHMSKGLALQHGL
+352 DHGHVSKGLSIKHGL

-399 HFYRGLGLII
+399 HFYRGIGLII
-409 LEGYGLTEST
+409 LEGYGLTETT

-428 SLKIGSVG
+428 ALKIGSVG
-436 RPLPGTGVRIESDG
+436 RPLPGTGARIESDG
-450 EVLLKGPH
+450 EILLKGPH
-458 IFAGYWNNDAAT
+458 VFAGYWNNDAAT
-470 AEAMTSDGWFRSGDI
+470 AEAMTSDGWFRTGDI
-485 GELDGDGFLRI
+485 GELDGEGYLRI
-496 TGRKKEIIVTAGGKN
+496 TGRKKELIVTAGGKN

-531 VVGDNKPYIAALIT
+531 VVGDNKPYIGALIT
-545 LDQDALPQILS
+545 LDQDALPQILA

-561 QSPMADLVL
+561 SAPMSDLIQNADV
-570 DPNLRALV
+570 RALV
-578 QKAVNSANEA
+578 QKAVNAANEA
-588 VSNSEAIKKFSILL
+588 VSNSEAIKKFVILP

-620 HLIVQDFAKDIDA
+620 HLIVQDFAGDIEG
-633 LYN
+633 LYA

>member
-1 MSYSNYW
+1 
-8 LKFWTYI
+8 
-15 AVFSAILELLGYPL
+15 V
-29 VRLFLK
+29 
-35 GAKMRELSVPANIP
+35 RELSVVANIP
-49 PIVSG
+49 PVTGG
-54 NVTDHIEELVK
+54 NVTDQIEDLFA
-65 RNPNFPSL
+65 RNPGFPSVA
-73 SIQTNDKWSTVT
+73 IQTDDEWNTIT

-90 SQVCSVAK
+90 DQVRSVAK

-104 LKPGER
+104 LNAGDR
-110 VAILSRTC
+110 IAILSRTR

-127 IWYAGCITVPI
+127 IWYAGCVTVPI

-146 VEWIISDANVV
+146 VEWIISDSHAV
-157 ATFFEAQRTTHAFTP
+157 ATFFEAQRTTHAFQP

-185 FGDNVLAELSSKG
+185 FGDNVLEELARKG
-198 ANISDDELASRR
+198 AGVSDSELETRRISAGPS
-210 TSAKPNDPATL
+210 DPATL

-239 NMMAEVDTLVKG
+239 NLIAEVDTLVKAV
-251 IPEVFEIPDASTL
+251 PEVFDVPEASTL

-294 TALLKDLSSFQPTFL
+294 ASLLKDLGSFKPTFL

-321 GSAAKAHG
+321 GSAAKAHE

-341 AKVAIAYSEAL
+341 AATAIAYSEAL
-352 DHGHMSKGLALQHGL
+352 DHGHVSKGLTIKHGL

-399 HFYRGLGLII
+399 HFYRGIGLII
-409 LEGYGLTEST
+409 LEGYGLTETT

-428 SLKIGSVG
+428 ALKIGSVG
-436 RPLPGTGVRIESDG
+436 RPLPGTGARIESDG
-450 EVLLKGPH
+450 EILLKGPH
-458 IFAGYWNNDAAT
+458 VFAGYWNNAGAT
-470 AEAMTSDGWFRSGDI
+470 AEAMTTDGWFRTGDI
-485 GELDGDGFLRI
+485 GELDGDGYLRI
-496 TGRKKEIIVTAGGKN
+496 TGRKKELIVTAGGKN

-531 VVGDNKPYIAALIT
+531 VVGDNKPYIGALIT
-545 LDQDALPQILS
+545 LDQDALPQILA

-561 QSPMADLVL
+561 SAPMSELIDNADV
-570 DPNLRALV
+570 RALV
-578 QKAVNSANEA
+578 QKAVNAANEA
-588 VSNSEAIKKFSILL
+588 VSNSEAIKRFVIMP

-620 HLIVQDFAKDIDA
+620 HLIVQDFASDIES
-633 LYN
+633 LYS

>member
-1 MSYSNYW
+1 
-8 LKFWTYI
+8 
-15 AVFSAILELLGYPL
+15 V
-29 VRLFLK
+29 
-35 GAKMRELSVPANIP
+35 ANIP
-49 PIVSG
+49 PVSAG
-54 NVTDHIEELVK
+54 NVTDQIEDLFV
-65 RNPNFPSL
+65 RNPNFPSV
-73 SIQTNDKWSTVT
+73 SIQTDDEWETIT

-90 SQVCSVAK
+90 DQVRSVAK

-104 LKPGER
+104 LQPGDR
-110 VAILSRTC
+110 IAILSRTR

-127 IWYAGCITVPI
+127 IWYAGCVTVPI

-146 VEWIISDANVV
+146 VEWIISDSHVV
-157 ATFFEAQRTTHAFTP
+157 ATFFEAQRTTLAFTP
-172 IAAKVPH
+172 IAAQVPH

-185 FGDNVLAELSSKG
+185 FGDDALVELANKG
-198 ANISDDELASRR
+198 AGISDSDLESRR
-210 TSAKPNDPATL
+210 TAAGPKDPATL

-228 GQPKGCIITHG
+228 GRPKGCIVTHG
-239 NMMAEVDTLVKG
+239 NLMAEVDTLVKAV
-251 IPEVFEIPDASTL
+251 PEVFDVPDASTL

-294 TALLKDLSSFQPTFL
+294 ASLLKDLGTFQPTFL

-321 GSAAKAHG
+321 GSAAKAHE
-329 ASPVKGKIFDRA
+329 ASPIKGKIFDRA
-341 AKVAIAYSEAL
+341 AATAIAYSEAL
-352 DHGHMSKGLALQHGL
+352 DHGHVSKGLAIKHGL

-399 HFYRGLGLII
+399 HFYRGIGLII
-409 LEGYGLTEST
+409 LEGYGLTETT

-428 SLKIGSVG
+428 ALKIGSVG
-436 RPLPGTGVRIESDG
+436 RPLPGTGARIESDG

-458 IFAGYWNNDAAT
+458 VFAGYWNNEAAT
-470 AEAMTSDGWFRSGDI
+470 AEAMTTDGWFRTGDI
-485 GELDGDGFLRI
+485 GELDGDGYLRI
-496 TGRKKEIIVTAGGKN
+496 TGRKKELIVTAGGKN

-531 VVGDNKPYIAALIT
+531 VVGDNKPYIGALIT
-545 LDQDALPQILS
+545 LDQDALPQILA

-561 QSPMADLVL
+561 PAPMAELIDNV
-570 DPNLRALV
+570 DVRGLV
-578 QKAVNSANEA
+578 QKAVNAANEA
-588 VSNSEAIKKFSILL
+588 VSNSEAIKKFVILP

-620 HLIVQDFAKDIDA
+620 HLIVQDFASDIEG
-633 LYN
+633 LYS

>member
-1 MSYSNYW
+1 
-8 LKFWTYI
+8 
-15 AVFSAILELLGYPL
+15 
-29 VRLFLK
+29 
-35 GAKMRELSVPANIP
+35 MRELSVVANIP
-49 PIVSG
+49 PISSG
-54 NVTDHIEELVK
+54 NVTDQIEDLFA
-65 RNPNFPSL
+65 RNPEFPSV
-73 SIQTNDKWSTVT
+73 SIQTDDEWSTIT

-90 SQVCSVAK
+90 EQVRNVAK

-104 LKPGER
+104 LNAGDR
-110 VAILSRTC
+110 IAILSRTR

-127 IWYAGCITVPI
+127 IWYAGCVTVPI

-146 VEWIISDANVV
+146 VEWIISDSHVV
-157 ATFFEAQRTTHAFTP
+157 ATFFEAQRTTHAFQP

-185 FGDNVLAELSSKG
+185 FGENVLE
-198 ANISDDELASRR
+198 ELARKGSSVSDSELESRR
-210 TSAKPNDPATL
+210 TSAGPNDPATL

-239 NMMAEVDTLVKG
+239 NLMAEVDTLVKAV
-251 IPEVFEIPDASTL
+251 PEVFDVPDASTL

-294 TALLKDLSSFQPTFL
+294 ASLLKDLGSFKPTFL

-321 GSAAKAHG
+321 GSAAKAHE

-341 AKVAIAYSEAL
+341 AATAIAYSEAL
-352 DHGHMSKGLALQHGL
+352 DHGHVSKGLTIKHGL
-367 FDKLVYSK
+367 YDKLVYSK

-399 HFYRGLGLII
+399 HFYRGIGLII
-409 LEGYGLTEST
+409 LEGYGLTETT

-428 SLKIGSVG
+428 ALKIGSVG
-436 RPLPGTGVRIESDG
+436 RPVPGTGARIESDG
-450 EVLLKGPH
+450 EILLKGPH
-458 IFAGYWNNDAAT
+458 VFAGYWNNAAAT
-470 AEAMTSDGWFRSGDI
+470 AEAMTTDGWFRTGDI
-485 GELDGDGFLRI
+485 GELDGDGYLRI
-496 TGRKKEIIVTAGGKN
+496 TGRKKELIVTAGGKN

-531 VVGDNKPYIAALIT
+531 VVGDNKPYIGALIT
-545 LDQDALPQILS
+545 LDQDALPQILA

-561 QSPMADLVL
+561 SAPMSELIDNADV
-570 DPNLRALV
+570 RELV

-588 VSNSEAIKKFSILL
+588 VSNSEAIKKFVIMP

-620 HLIVQDFAKDIDA
+620 HLIVQDFASDIES
-633 LYN
+633 LYS

>member
-1 MSYSNYW
+1 
-8 LKFWTYI
+8 
-15 AVFSAILELLGYPL
+15 
-29 VRLFLK
+29 
-35 GAKMRELSVPANIP
+35 MRELSVPANIP
-49 PIVSG
+49 PVSSG
-54 NVTDHIEELVK
+54 NVTDQIEDLFA
-65 RNPNFPSL
+65 RNPQFPSV
-73 SIQTNDKWSTVT
+73 SIQTDDEWSTIT

-90 SQVCSVAK
+90 EQVRNVAK

-104 LKPGER
+104 LNAGDR
-110 VAILSRTC
+110 IAILSRTR

-127 IWYAGCITVPI
+127 IWYAGCVTVPI

-146 VEWIISDANVV
+146 VEWIISDSHVV
-157 ATFFEAQRTTHAFTP
+157 ATFFEAERTTHAFQP

-185 FGDNVLAELSSKG
+185 FSDDVLAELTRKG
-198 ANISDDELASRR
+198 ANVSDAELESRR
-210 TSAKPNDPATL
+210 TSAGPSDPATL

-228 GQPKGCIITHG
+228 GRPKGCIITHG
-239 NMMAEVDTLVKG
+239 NLIAEVDTLVKAV
-251 IPEVFEIPDASTL
+251 PEVFDVPEASTL

-294 TALLKDLSSFQPTFL
+294 ASLLKDLGSFKPTFL

-321 GSAAKAHG
+321 GSAAKAHE

-341 AKVAIAYSEAL
+341 AATAIAYSEAL
-352 DHGHMSKGLALQHGL
+352 DHGHVSKGLSIKHGL

-399 HFYRGLGLII
+399 HFYRGIGLII
-409 LEGYGLTEST
+409 LEGYGLTETT

-428 SLKIGSVG
+428 ALKIGSVG
-436 RPLPGTGVRIESDG
+436 RPLPGTGARIESDG
-450 EVLLKGPH
+450 EILLKGPH
-458 IFAGYWNNDAAT
+458 VFAGYWNNDAAT
-470 AEAMTSDGWFRSGDI
+470 AEAMTSDGWFRTGDI
-485 GELDGDGFLRI
+485 GELDGDGYLRI
-496 TGRKKEIIVTAGGKN
+496 TGRKKELIVTAGGKN

-531 VVGDNKPYIAALIT
+531 VVGDGKPYIGALIT
-545 LDQDALPQILS
+545 LDQDALPQILA

-561 QSPMADLVL
+561 SAPMAELIQNADV
-570 DPNLRALV
+570 RALV
-578 QKAVNSANEA
+578 QKAVNAANEA
-588 VSNSEAIKKFSILL
+588 VSNSEAIKKFVILP

-620 HLIVQDFAKDIDA
+620 HLIVQDFASDIEG
-633 LYN
+633 LYA

>member
-1 MSYSNYW
+1 
-8 LKFWTYI
+8 
-15 AVFSAILELLGYPL
+15 
-29 VRLFLK
+29 
-35 GAKMRELSVPANIP
+35 MRELSVPANIP
-49 PIVSG
+49 PVSSG
-54 NVTDHIEELVK
+54 NVTDQIEDLFA
-65 RNPNFPSL
+65 RNPQFPSV
-73 SIQTNDKWSTVT
+73 SIQTDDEWSTIT

-90 SQVCSVAK
+90 EQVRNVAK

-104 LKPGER
+104 LNAGDR
-110 VAILSRTC
+110 IAILSRTR

-127 IWYAGCITVPI
+127 IWYAGCVTVPI

-146 VEWIISDANVV
+146 VEWIVSDSHVV
-157 ATFFEAQRTTHAFTP
+157 ATFFEAQRTTHAFQP

-185 FGDNVLAELSSKG
+185 FSDDVLAELARKG
-198 ANISDDELASRR
+198 ANVSDSELESRR
-210 TSAKPNDPATL
+210 TSAGPSDPATL

-228 GQPKGCIITHG
+228 GRPKGCIITHG
-239 NMMAEVDTLVKG
+239 NLIAEVDTLVKAV
-251 IPEVFEIPDASTL
+251 PEVFDVPEASTL

-294 TALLKDLSSFQPTFL
+294 TALLKDLGSFKPTFL

-321 GSAAKAHG
+321 GSAAKAHE

-341 AKVAIAYSEAL
+341 AATAIAYSEAL
-352 DHGHMSKGLALQHGL
+352 DHGHVSKGLSIKHGL

-399 HFYRGLGLII
+399 HFYRGIGLII
-409 LEGYGLTEST
+409 LEGYGLTETT

-428 SLKIGSVG
+428 ALKIGSVG
-436 RPLPGTGVRIESDG
+436 RPLPGTGARIESDG
-450 EVLLKGPH
+450 EILLKGPH
-458 IFAGYWNNDAAT
+458 VFAGYWNNDAAT
-470 AEAMTSDGWFRSGDI
+470 AEAMTSDGWFRTGDI
-485 GELDGDGFLRI
+485 GELDGEGYLRI
-496 TGRKKEIIVTAGGKN
+496 TGRKKELIVTAGGKN

-531 VVGDNKPYIAALIT
+531 VVGDNKPYIGALVT
-545 LDQDALPQILS
+545 LDQDALPQILA

-561 QSPMADLVL
+561 SAPMSDLIQNADV
-570 DPNLRALV
+570 RALV
-578 QKAVNSANEA
+578 QKAVNAANEA
-588 VSNSEAIKKFSILL
+588 VSNSEAIKKFVILP

-620 HLIVQDFAKDIDA
+620 HLIVQDFAGDIEG
-633 LYN
+633 LYA